1 MIQKIVNALAI
12 LAFLG
17 VAGIG
22 GAGYY
27 VFSNKDAL
35 IQDLLP
41 IPGGLDDLDLP
52 APSLG
57 GDTPGVTPLPVISTP
72 SF

>member
-1 MIQKIVNALAI
+1 MQKLINALAI

-27 VFSNKDAL
+27 VFSNKDA
-35 IQDLLP
+35 IIEGLLP
-41 IPGGLDDLDLP
+41 IPGIPDDLAVP
-52 APSLG
+52 EIPSVGGASGGPSL
-57 GDTPGVTPLPVISTP
+57 PSVPTP

>member
-1 MIQKIVNALAI
+1 MQKIVNALAI

-27 VFSNKDAL
+27 VFSNKDAI

-52 APSLG
+52 TPSLG
-57 GDTPGVTPLPVISTP
+57 GDTPGVTPLPVIPASP
-72 SF
+72 F

>member
-1 MIQKIVNALAI
+1 MLQKLINVLALT
-12 LAFLG
+12 AFAG
-17 VAGIG
+17 VAAIG
-22 GAGYY
+22 VGGYCLY
-27 VFSNKDAL
+27 KNKDAI

-52 APSLG
+52 APGLG
-57 GDTPGVTPLPVISTP
+57 GDTPGVAPLPVVPTP

>member
-1 MIQKIVNALAI
+1 MQKLINALAI

-52 APSLG
+52 APGLG
-57 GDTPGVTPLPVISTP
+57 GGAPGVTAIPSVPTP